1 MADVV
6 VDAAAE
12 PVVEV
17 DDVERLVVE
26 ADVVDGERR
35 DDGSDEH
42 EHHQHLRVDG
52 PSRAL
57 VCVHACIQHPSPQ
70 RVHHLG
76 LDLSIDPPYGSP
88 VSTATPI
95 AGVFKAL
102 ADPTRLA
109 VVERLTLGP
118 ASTSELAQPF
128 GLTLPSLLQHL
139 GVLESA
145 GLVTSKKAG
154 RVRTFRLVPATL
166 TDASDWLGAQRDRW
180 AARLDQLDEYLT
192 RMDTT

>member
-1 MADVV
+1 M
-6 VDAAAE
+6 
-12 PVVEV
+12 
-17 DDVERLVVE
+17 
-26 ADVVDGERR
+26 
-35 DDGSDEH
+35 
-42 EHHQHLRVDG
+42 
-52 PSRAL
+52 
-57 VCVHACIQHPSPQ
+57 
-70 RVHHLG
+70 
-76 LDLSIDPPYGSP
+76 
-88 VSTATPI
+88 STATPI

-166 TDASDWLGAQRDRW
+166 TDASDWLGAQRDQW